1 MRGYR
6 LTFWDSRGRREGTY
20 PLMADT
26 DKEAFDL
33 GSKMLSRSQCVMLEV
48 WRDTSL
54 LARVNKDGAPIPMN

>member
-6 LTFWDSRGRREGTY
+6 LTFWDRGRREGTY

-26 DKEAFDL
+26 DKDAFDL
-33 GSKMLSRSQCVMLEV
+33 GSKMLSRSSCTMIEV

-54 LARVNKDGAPIPMN
+54 LARVNREGAQLPVN